1 VHDVDPLTRP
11 GPNIHMKEVG
21 TGIRAVCLELQE
33 LRGNGERAADGGQLW
48 GGQERLEQNGI

>member
-1 VHDVDPLTRP
+1 
-11 GPNIHMKEVG
+11 MKEVG

-48 GGQERLEQNGI
+48 GGQERVEQNGI